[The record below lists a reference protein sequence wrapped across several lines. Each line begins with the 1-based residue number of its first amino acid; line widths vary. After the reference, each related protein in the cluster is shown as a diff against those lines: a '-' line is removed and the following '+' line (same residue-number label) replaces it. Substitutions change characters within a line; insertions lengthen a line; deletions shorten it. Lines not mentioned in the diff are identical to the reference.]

1 VTNTASNPVAAVRN
15 LAAKAFR
22 RAGAVPKA
30 AIRAARRTERAREH
44 AARVRAEWSVERE
57 LAGIARGR
65 EPILLGPWLS
75 EVGFEVLYWIPFLR
89 WFEDRYR
96 IDRDRVI
103 AVSRGGVADWYEPV
117 AARYVE
123 IFHHLD
129 PDTFAR
135 RNADRRTS
143 SEGGGQKQ
151 TAAGSLDDDILVAAK
166 RQFGIASA
174 TVCHPSAMY
183 RLFGQFWLGNRALD
197 LVMSHTRHARYT
209 LSPPA
214 DLELPDRY
222 VAVKFYTGTALPPT
236 EANTRALRGI
246 VAAVASRMPVVMLDA
261 GMKTDEHEDYLFR
274 DIPNVI
280 SLQRHVSAATN
291 LGVQTAVIAGA
302 ERFIGTCGSLAWLA
316 PMLGVDTIAVY
327 AEERL
332 LLSHI
337 FFATHVYRQTGS
349 ARFDPLDLSAASHVD
364 LAAAAEAV
372 VECRSR
378 V

>member
-1 VTNTASNPVAAVRN
+1 MTKPSSDPAAAVRN

-22 RAGAVPKA
+22 RAGALPKA
-30 AIRAARRTERAREH
+30 AVRIARRTERAREH
-44 AARVRAEWSVERE
+44 AARVHAEWKIERE
-57 LAGIARGR
+57 LAEIARGR
-65 EPILLGPWLS
+65 GPILLGPWLS

-96 IDRDRVI
+96 IDRDRMI
-103 AVSRGGVADWYEPV
+103 ALSRGGVADWYEPV

-123 IFHHLD
+123 IFDHLD
-129 PDTFAR
+129 PDTFTR
-135 RNADRRTS
+135 RNAERRAS

-151 TAAGSLDDDILVAAK
+151 TAAGALDNEILADAK
-166 RQFGIASA
+166 QRLGIPDA
-174 TVCHPSAMY
+174 TVCHPSLMY

-197 LVMSHTRHARYT
+197 LVMSHTRHATYA
-209 LSPPA
+209 LSRPA
-214 DLELPDRY
+214 DLQLPDKY
-222 VAVKFYTGTALPPT
+222 VAVKFYTGIALPPT
-236 EANTRALRGI
+236 EANTRALREI
-246 VAAVASRMPVVMLDA
+246 VAAVASRVPVVMLDA

-274 DIPNVI
+274 NIPNVF
-280 SLQRHVSAATN
+280 SLQRHVSAANN
-291 LGVQTAVIAGA
+291 LGVQTAVVAGA

-364 LAAAAEAV
+364 LAAAAEAM

-378 V
+378 A